1 MGKDCY
7 EKRMIFN
14 LYPTPYI
21 AINSKLTPY
30 LAINPKFIPYI
41 NSKLFKNLHVRS
53 ESIKLLKK
61 IQGRLHRFVLGSDI
75 LAMSPEAQ
83 ANKEK
88 GTSNITANDITSAQ

>member
-1 MGKDCY
+1 MGKGY

-21 AINSKLTPY
+21 VINSKLTSY

-41 NSKLFKNLHVRS
+41 NSTLFKNLHVRS

-88 GTSNITANDITSAQ
+88 GTSTITANDITSAQ